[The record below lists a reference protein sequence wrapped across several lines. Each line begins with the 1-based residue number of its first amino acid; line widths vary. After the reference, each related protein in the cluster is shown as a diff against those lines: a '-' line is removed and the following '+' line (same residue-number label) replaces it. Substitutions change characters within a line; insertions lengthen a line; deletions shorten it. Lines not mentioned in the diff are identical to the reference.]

1 MFALLRVLVVPL
13 IGLVVFAIIRTVI
26 RSMQQSRQD
35 ALDTTMPY
43 CQKCESN
50 RHVVVNAGQSLDV
63 GSRWYCTHCREG
75 F

>member
-1 MFALLRVLVVPL
+1 MFILIRYLLILVV
-13 IGLVVFAIIRTVI
+13 GLVAYSIYRSIKK
-26 RSMQQSRQD
+26 SMQQVKQD
-35 ALDTTMPY
+35 ELDMPY

-50 RHVVVNAGQSLDV
+50 RNVVVNAGQSPDV